1 MTPSNPPR
9 DRDGGDDRDGPPAHG
24 PVPLGDLLPGF
35 LRKHGLEGEVE
46 AQEALARWDD
56 VVGPAIARV
65 ARPTGVS
72 RGVLFVEVRSSVWMS
87 ELNLMRRDILARL
100 NAGPGGGRIRRIV
113 FRIDGGSDHPPTAE
127 ETTGR

>member
-1 MTPSNPPR
+1 MGSRR
-9 DRDGGDDRDGPPAHG
+9 DRDGVGDRDPPSGHG
-24 PVPLGDLLPGF
+24 PVPLGELLPGF

-46 AQEALARWDD
+46 AQEALARWDE

-65 ARPTGVS
+65 AHPTGVS

-100 NAGPGGGRIRRIV
+100 NAGEGGGRIRRIV
-113 FRIDGGSDHPPTAE
+113 FRIAGGPDPEPVRQGPSDP
-127 ETTGR
+127 